1 MNKIKDFFKNKY
13 VKFGIAAS
21 IFTIWIIWL
30 GTYWYLLLLPVIYDI
45 YVSKKVRWA
54 FWKPKA
60 TDGIV
65 KKTILDWV
73 DAIIFAVVAV
83 SLINIFLFQNYNI
96 PTPSMEKSML
106 VGDYLFVSKINYG
119 PKIPQTPLAVPFVHH
134 TMPFSLSA
142 ASFSEAVQWDYKR
155 LAGLEKIKRNDIVVF
170 NFPEGDTVA
179 SKAQATSYYA
189 LIRDYGREAVH
200 NNENVFGE
208 ILHRPMDKMDNYVK
222 RCVAVSGDVLEVKNG
237 DLYINGKFE
246 NDIKNLQFN
255 YKITTDG
262 SALNYVKLEKMG
274 INVDDFKN
282 AQIETGKFLL
292 PLTPAVAKEIATFKS
307 VKSVERMIN
316 NQPERVNY
324 IFPHSKYYA
333 WTEDNFGP
341 LTIPKQGVTVKL
353 DSLTI
358 PIYKRLISVY
368 ENNKLEINGNEIKIN
383 GEIATEY
390 TFKMNYYFMMGDN
403 RHNSAD
409 SRFWG
414 FVPEDHVVGKP
425 LFIYLSLDPNKSFL
439 SKIRWS
445 RMLRGAHSM

>member
-1 MNKIKDFFKNKY
+1 
-13 VKFGIAAS
+13 
-21 IFTIWIIWL
+21 
-30 GTYWYLLLLPVIYDI
+30 
-45 YVSKKVRWA
+45 
-54 FWKPKA
+54 
-60 TDGIV
+60 
-65 KKTILDWV
+65 
-73 DAIIFAVVAV
+73 
-83 SLINIFLFQNYNI
+83 
-96 PTPSMEKSML
+96 ML

-134 TMPFSLSA
+134 TLPFSLSA

-155 LAGLEKIKRNDIVVF
+155 LSGLEKIKRNDIVVF

-179 SKAQATSYYA
+179 SKAQASSYYA

-222 RCVAVSGDVLEVKNG
+222 RCIAVSGDVIEVKNG
-237 DLYINGKFE
+237 DLYINGTFE

-316 NQPERVNY
+316 NEPERVNY

-341 LTIPKQGVTVKL
+341 LTIPKQGVTVKI